1 MSASHSWSNIKQE
14 GFFRSKVQQMWFLFY
29 SRAEKRDILNTVQ
42 LKNKQINGKV
52 VSLDGVCAQ
61 TGIKISSPGRSVG
74 ILIIFLEF
82 SLSPISDFPGSD
94 LVLTEV
100 ISSMT
105 KQPAEASLTFT
116 TKFLCLHNPTWACHK
131 HSNRIQGQWRLTPIL
146 ALRRGVPV
154 AGIGGHASHCV
165 SSPTLSWIP
174 NILQSQPDITVR
186 PSGTNCSAVW
196 SFCPRSKIA
205 HWCVNTLH
213 IRQTGTCTLCLQNS
227 FYIFFL

>member
-1 MSASHSWSNIKQE
+1 M
-14 GFFRSKVQQMWFLFY
+14 
-29 SRAEKRDILNTVQ
+29 
-42 LKNKQINGKV
+42 
-52 VSLDGVCAQ
+52 
-61 TGIKISSPGRSVG
+61 KIPSPGRSVG

-116 TKFLCLHNPTWACHK
+116 TKFLCLNHPTWAWLK
-131 HSNRIQGQWRLTPIL
+131 HSNRIQGQWRLTPIR

-154 AGIGGHASHCV
+154 AGIGGHASHGV
-165 SSPTLSWIP
+165 SSPTLFWIP
-174 NILQSQPDITVR
+174 NILHSQPDITVR

-205 HWCVNTLH
+205 RWCVNTLH
-213 IRQTGTCTLCLQNS
+213 IRHTGTCTLCLQNS
-227 FYIFFL
+227 FYIFFSVWVLLSPLVFCLHQLLWLPEAGKALRTVEFLLLSRLVLQQPHFFKAAVMSPYVRFGNI